1 LNSSVSAIHSW
12 FASREWHAFPFQ
24 VEAWDALLAGE
35 NGLVNAPTGSG
46 KTYSLMAPILME
58 AAHQPASKGLRAI
71 WITPIRALAKEIEVA
86 AMRMINELNLPLTI
100 SIRTGDTH
108 PAERQKQNRAMPHV
122 LITTPETLH
131 LLFTSKDHQQTFQHL
146 TTLVVD
152 EWHELLGSKRGVQIE
167 LATAY
172 LRSFRSTLR
181 VWGISATVGNMSEA
195 LEVLVQPQF
204 AAKARIIRSDIQKV
218 LTVHTL
224 MPAEFERLP
233 WAGHMGVKLIH
244 QVIEVIHRHQSTLIF
259 TNTRAQSEVWY
270 QQLMEF
276 APELMGRVAMH
287 HSAIAADVRNWV
299 EDALY
304 EGRLKAVVCTSSL
317 DLGVDFRPVDAVI
330 QIGGPKGVARFM
342 QRAGRSGHRPGAPS
356 QIYFLPT
363 HALELIEAAALREA
377 IENDRVENRLPFV
390 NSFDVLIQFLT
401 TLAVGGGFQEAQ
413 VWEAIHKTHAFQT
426 MDRSAWIWCL
436 QFITTGGRSLVAYE
450 EYRKVIFENERYHIA
465 SQRAARRHRMSIGTI
480 VGDTLV
486 QVKYKRG
493 ARIGFVEEYFAASLN
508 TGDVFWFAGRNL
520 ESLGL
525 HELTLE
531 VKNSTKKAGRTP
543 AWQGGRLPLSS
554 QLSDTLR
561 SKIDDFVQGVVID
574 PEMEHIRPLLELQAK
589 RSIIPD
595 RNTFLVEYFR
605 SNDGHHYFFYPFEGR
620 LVHEGMASL
629 FAWRIGQHLPI
640 SFSLAF
646 NDYGFE
652 LLSDQAFDLEQMV
665 EQGLFSAN
673 YLMPNLE
680 ASINAAEM
688 ARRRFRDIAVIAGL
702 VFKGFPGEK
711 VRDKH
716 LQSSSS
722 LIFDVFAEHDEHNLL
737 LKQAESEVLEHQLEF
752 GRFAEVVQRL
762 NQQTYSFQI
771 LDKPSPLAFPLM
783 VDRLRERLSTEKLE
797 DRVLKM
803 QRSYAE

>member
-1 LNSSVSAIHSW
+1 MNTIISAIHAW
-12 FASREWHAFPFQ
+12 FALRQWQAFPFQ
-24 VEAWDALLAGE
+24 EEAWEALLRGE

-58 AAHQPASKGLRAI
+58 AAQQPAPKGLRAI

-86 AMRMINELNLPLTI
+86 GQRMITELNLPLTI
-100 SIRTGDTH
+100 GIRTGDTH

-131 LLFTSKDHQQTFQHL
+131 LLFTSKDHHQTFQYL
-146 TTLVVD
+146 TSLVVD

-172 LRSFRSTLR
+172 LRSFRGTLR
-181 VWGISATVGNMSEA
+181 VWGISATVGNMQEA
-195 LEVLVQPQF
+195 LEVLVQPNF
-204 AAKARIIRSDIQKV
+204 AAKARIIRSDIKKL
-218 LTVHTL
+218 LTVNTL

-233 WAGHMGVKLIH
+233 WAGHMGVKLIQ
-244 QVIEVIHRHQSTLIF
+244 QVIEVIHRHQSTLVF

-270 QQLMEF
+270 QQLMQF
-276 APELMGRVAMH
+276 APELMGLVAMH

-342 QRAGRSGHRPGAPS
+342 QRAGRSGHCPGAAS

-377 IENDRVENRLPFV
+377 IAHERVENRLPFV
-390 NSFDVLIQFLT
+390 RSFDVLIQFLT
-401 TLAVGGGFQEAQ
+401 TLSVGCGFVEASL
-413 VWEAIHKTHAFQT
+413 WEAIRQTHAYQS
-426 MDRSAWIWCL
+426 MDHEEWIWCL
-436 QFITTGGRSLVAYE
+436 QFVTTGGQSLAAYE
-450 EYRKVIFENERYHIA
+450 EYRKVIFENGRYHIA
-465 SQRAARRHRMSIGTI
+465 SQRVARRHRMSIGTI

-508 TGDVFWFAGRNL
+508 IGDVFWFAGRNL
-520 ESLGL
+520 EALGL
-525 HELTLE
+525 QELTLE
-531 VKNSTKKAGRTP
+531 VKNSMKKAGRTP

-554 QLSDTLR
+554 ELSDTLR
-561 SKIDDFVQGVVID
+561 SKLNDFVRGVITD
-574 PEMEHIRPLLELQAK
+574 PEMEHIRPLLELQEK
-589 RSIIPD
+589 RSKIPD
-595 RNTFLVEYFR
+595 QNTFLVEYLQ
-605 SNDGHHYFFYPFEGR
+605 SKDGHHYFFYPFEGR

-629 FAWRIGQHLPI
+629 FAWRIGQRMPI

-652 LLSDQAFDLEQMV
+652 LLSDQAVDIEYMV
-665 EQGLFSAN
+665 SKGLFAVDF
-673 YLMPNLE
+673 LMPHLE

-752 GRFAEVVQRL
+752 GRFAEVMVRL
-762 NQQTYSFQI
+762 NQQTVAFQF
-771 LDKPSPLAFPLM
+771 LDKPSPLSFPLM

-797 DRVLKM
+797 DRILKM